1 MKKHIGI
8 SLFLAFLTALLM
20 LTMCVSA
27 AGVESG
33 EDTFIGVEDLYEKI
47 EKTEQIVA
55 EEALYGEC
63 LFFDDF
69 ESYKVG
75 DVPSNVYYSKL
86 GSTILTKH
94 DQCEEIKIAKGITGN
109 NTKVIELLGNGTMYQ
124 YPFIWVMY
132 PLAEKGKYTM
142 LAEFYTEAANARN
155 FCFTNGYI
163 STASQPDKRIW
174 YSQAASKNK
183 WQKMETNYALSNI
196 EGFVKMD
203 YFGFG
208 ADGVKDGE
216 YLYIDNIRLYFK
228 KAKFANVVAGD
239 GATGAA
245 STLEFYDNEKITA
258 PVNTF
263 TKEGYL
269 FAGWK
274 SSHDGKLY
282 KEGESFTVSEIDSF
296 TLTATWAKFVPEL
309 VRVTSIRDTSDGIQG
324 IRFAGYVTDEDK
336 PYATEIGFIATTKTL
351 LGDKDLVFGSTK
363 KDGVGVSPDGVKI
376 VYGVTYN
383 KTDGTDIVYATSG
396 DVFGSIIWE
405 NVEGTFFT
413 GVFSNIPERAYKEK
427 FVVRPYALIDGEYVY
442 GETIIRSVKDVAEN
456 AYNKGNRDN
465 YVMNIVEKTGIVPG
479 KTVCFLGDSITH
491 DGTYIKELAQV
502 YLDSQNTT
510 GKYEFY
516 NCGISG
522 DTAENG
528 IRRLKDDVLAYN
540 PDVVFVMFGM
550 NDIGQSLYV
559 KANYNE
565 EIEKQRQARLNSY
578 KANMTTIINT
588 LKEKNV
594 EVVLCTPTPYDDVTN
609 TVYEC
614 NVGLEKCAEIVKEL
628 ASSYDLEVV
637 DHYTNMYNLRGTK
650 YWGAGDPIHP
660 NKLGHHVMA
669 QSIMYDLGYVDE
681 MEIETAMTD
690 FDDLNDER
698 HTLSYNFRMF
708 LMVERS
714 MRYSGY
720 STTEAK
726 LAAAKELQA
735 QQTNDHW
742 RWIYQNYI
750 DNCEKGLEMLDEVI
764 RLTEE
769 MAYKD

>member
-1 MKKHIGI
+1 MKKYSRIF
-8 SLFLAFLTALLM
+8 LFLALLTAFIM
-20 LTMCVSA
+20 LTLCASA
-27 AGVESG
+27 SQVELG

-47 EKTEQIVA
+47 EKTEQIIA

-69 ESYKVG
+69 ESYEI
-75 DVPSNVYYSKL
+75 DEVPSNVYYSNMGATTLK
-86 GSTILTKH
+86 KH
-94 DQCEEIKIAKGITGN
+94 DQCEEIKIANGISGN
-109 NTKVIELLGNGTMYQ
+109 NTKVIELLGNGTTYQ

-174 YSQAASKNK
+174 YSQTASKNK
-183 WQKMETNYALSNI
+183 WQKMQTNYVLSNI
-196 EGFVKMD
+196 EGFVNMD

-228 KAKFANVVAGD
+228 KAKYASVVAGD
-239 GATGAA
+239 GATGTA

-258 PVNTF
+258 PANTF

-274 SSHDGKLY
+274 SSYDGKLY

-309 VRVTSIRDTSDGIQG
+309 LRVNSIRDTDDGIQG
-324 IRFAGYVTDEDK
+324 IRFAGYVSDEDK

-363 KDGVGVSPDGVKI
+363 ENGSGISPDGVKF
-376 VYGVTYN
+376 VYGATYD
-383 KTDGTDIVYATSG
+383 KAEGIDIVYATSG
-396 DVFGSIIWE
+396 EMFGSLLWKDI
-405 NVEGTFFT
+405 EGTFFT
-413 GVFSNIPERAYKEK
+413 GVITGVPDSAYKEK
-427 FVVRPYALIDGEYVY
+427 FVVRPYALIDGQYVY
-442 GETIIRSVKDVAEN
+442 GETILRSVKDIAEN
-456 AYNKGNRDN
+456 AYNDGNRDE
-465 YVMNIVEKTGIVPG
+465 YVMKIVEKTGIVPG

-502 YLDSQNTT
+502 YLDSETEK
-510 GKYEFY
+510 GRYEFY

-528 IRRLKDDVLAYN
+528 IRRLKDDVLVYK
-540 PDVVFVMFGM
+540 PDIVFVMFGM

-565 EIEKQRQARLNSY
+565 EIEKQRQARLDSY
-578 KANMTTIINT
+578 KANMTTIIET
-588 LKEKNV
+588 LIANDV

-609 TVYEC
+609 TVNEC
-614 NVGLEKCAEIVKEL
+614 NDGLEKCSEIVKEL
-628 ASSYDLEVV
+628 ASLYELEVV
-637 DHYTNMYNLRGTK
+637 DHYANMYNLRGTR
-650 YWGAGDPIHP
+650 YWGSGDPIHP

-669 QSIMYDLGYVDE
+669 QSIMYDLGYIDE
-681 MEIETAMTD
+681 MEIETAMTE
-690 FDDLNDER
+690 FDDLNNER
-698 HTLSYNFRMF
+698 HTLSYNFRTF

-714 MRYSGY
+714 VRYSGY
-720 STTEAK
+720 STTEEKIAY
-726 LAAAKELQA
+726 AKELQA

-742 RWIYQNYI
+742 RWLYQNYI
-750 DNCEKGLEMLDEVI
+750 DNCGKGLEMLDEVMK
-764 RLTEE
+764 LTEE